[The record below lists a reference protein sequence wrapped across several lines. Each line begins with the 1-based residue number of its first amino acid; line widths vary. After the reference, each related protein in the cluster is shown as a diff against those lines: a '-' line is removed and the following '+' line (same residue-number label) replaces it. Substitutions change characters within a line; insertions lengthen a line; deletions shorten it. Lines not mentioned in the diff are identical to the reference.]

1 MYEEYRQVSQR
12 MGLELSPSDPGMMTF
27 EIDLAGIV
35 DGRKVSLHRFCG
47 RGAYVRV
54 TSPFARPLD
63 LGLGVGPEGILSSI
77 AELLGA
83 HDIEVGDAG
92 FDSWLMIRGDEP
104 ERVRALLGP
113 EARRAIGDLRGFD
126 VRLTDADVSVQFGV
140 AFGGHAESV
149 PLLEHLLRQVGL
161 VAGVIDAQVTRVPP
175 STSLRPHYDA
185 WMAFAGPHGMA
196 VRATPLALEGR
207 AGRSFVAARAI
218 RQSAGVFGL
227 ELSVGAEQSLDAGLW
242 VRPRRTALDAI
253 REGTFGDKTIPT
265 GDAAFD
271 TKLEV
276 RARTPEHVRALL
288 DDGMRA
294 RLLELGALG
303 DVFLDDRVLSLHA
316 PAAAI
321 EPASFPRVIDAMR
334 AVVEARFE
342 SKTAYR

>member
-12 MGLELSPSDPGMMTF
+12 MGLELSPADPGMMTF
-27 EIDLAGIV
+27 EIDVAGVV
-35 DGRKVSLHRFCG
+35 DGRKVSLHRLCG
-47 RGAYVRV
+47 RGAYVKV

-83 HDIEVGDAG
+83 HDIEVGDAEL
-92 FDSWLMIRGDEP
+92 DSWLMIRGDEP

-113 EARRAIGDLRGFD
+113 DAQRAISALRAFDLRI
-126 VRLTDADVSVQFGV
+126 TDADVSVQFGV
-140 AFGGHAESV
+140 AFGGHSESV

-161 VAGVIDAQVTRVPP
+161 VAGVIDAQVIRVPP

-185 WMAFAGPHGMA
+185 WMAFAAPHGMA

-207 AGRSFVAARAI
+207 VGRSFVAARAI

-227 ELSVGAEQSLDAGLW
+227 ELSVGSEQSLEAGLW
-242 VRPRRTALDAI
+242 VRPRRTVVDAL
-253 REGTFGDKTIPT
+253 REGTLGASTLPT

-271 TKLEV
+271 SKLEV
-276 RARTPEHVRALL
+276 RARTPEQARALL
-288 DDGMRA
+288 DDAMRA
-294 RLLELGALG
+294 RLLELGAIG

-316 PAAAI
+316 AASAI

-334 AVVEARFE
+334 TVVEARFG
-342 SKTAYR
+342 STTAYR